1 MNSDA
6 SAVDSTL
13 PPVAREEM
21 ILGDD
26 PVERRYGPLKLANGD
41 RKGLKTGMS

>member
-1 MNSDA
+1 MNCDA

-26 PVERRYGPLKLANGD
+26 PVERAYDALKRAIRD
-41 RKGLKTGMS
+41 RKRLKTGMY